1 MNSPLFLV
9 LASVAVTSMRSGCDR
24 AQPGMALHMGTD
36 PEAFGQQFTAV
47 CKVGERGGDG
57 TLIAPEWV
65 LTAAHVAEGMHRR
78 DAEHLKVQFENGA
91 VHNVLEVFLHP
102 TYEPMGHNDIAL
114 LHLDGPVT
122 GVEPVTCYSG
132 SDELGR
138 SIIIVGHGDRRNPDG
153 TWIKDGRLRAYTNTI
168 DAVDETQI
176 IFDYDAPGSGAT
188 DQEGTSGPG
197 DSGGPAFIGTQE
209 QIAVAGI
216 SSMGE
221 PGTDGPCSY
230 GAVEHFVRVSQFQ
243 QWISAVMNDPDAHV
257 ALASA
262 GEAVYAEPLDTA
274 AITSLG
280 NPARERATQRIAG
293 AFASGKRMELEA
305 AIGDTYA
312 PAILAKR
319 DAPMIMCNMP
329 ALVEQLSG
337 AHLVGVIGIRN
348 DRISLKMTKDG
359 QNYALDLFFGPT
371 DKIEQMAFGRIDQ
384 GPEQ

>member
-65 LTAAHVAEGMHRR
+65 LTAAHVAEGMNRR
-78 DAEHLKVQFENGA
+78 SAGQLKVYFDHGVDRPVQQ
-91 VHNVLEVFLHP
+91 VFLHP
-102 TYEPMGHNDIAL
+102 LYEPMGRNDIAL
-114 LHLDGPVT
+114 LRLDGPVA

-168 DAVDETQI
+168 DAVDDTQI